1 MKLTA
6 EEKRMLAGK
15 KGQAVKLAMEMI
27 VELGE
32 SFGAQELIE
41 IQSCHVQGMYGCL
54 HNAGMEWV
62 EKLAEAGGKVAVPTT
77 VNPSSVCWLEKK
89 SLNIPT
95 SYRKKQDRI
104 AQALMN
110 LGVQP
115 TWTCAPYYVTH
126 YIRKGMNVAWAES
139 NAVSFANT
147 VIGARTN
154 RMGGGMDICAAI
166 TGRAP
171 RVGLYL
177 DENRCG
183 TVLVDVAAQNLKEAD
198 YNAIGFII
206 GREVGIEVPV
216 VKGISPQVSNDEI
229 RAICAPAAVSGLV
242 ALIHILGVTPE
253 ALDREP
259 FEGKKPKFTVTID
272 RRQIERARKD
282 LSTGAGK
289 NPDIIV
295 LGCPHYSFLQVKKVA
310 ELLKGKKVKKEITFW
325 IHTSRETW
333 EMARTTGHKA
343 MIDHAGAKLIPQSCV
358 IIAPFHDRGFKVAM
372 TDSAKYAY
380 YMPSEFDIGIIFGSV
395 EESVQAATS

>member
-6 EEKRMLAGK
+6 EEKGMLAGR
-15 KGQAVKLAMEMI
+15 KGESAKLAMAMI

-32 SFGAQELIE
+32 SFGAPELIQ
-41 IQSCHVQGMYGCL
+41 IQSSHVQGMYGCL

-62 EKLAEAGGKVAVPTT
+62 EKLAEAGGKVSVPTT

-89 SLNIPT
+89 FLKIPAE
-95 SYRKKQDRI
+95 YQKRQNRI
-104 AQALMN
+104 ARALMT

-171 RVGLYL
+171 KMGLYL
-177 DENRCG
+177 DENRRG
-183 TVLVDVAAQNLKEAD
+183 TVLVDVQVPSLGPED
-198 YNAIGFII
+198 YNALGFII
-206 GREVGIEVPV
+206 GREAGTEVPV
-216 VKGISPQVSNDEI
+216 VRGISPQVSNDDI

-253 ALDREP
+253 ALNEDP
-259 FEGKKPKFTVTID
+259 FKGEKPRATIPIN
-272 RRQIERARKD
+272 RVQIERAKQD
-282 LSTGAGK
+282 LSTAKGK
-289 NPDIIV
+289 DPDIIV
-295 LGCPHYSFLQVKKVA
+295 LGCPHYSFLQVRKVA
-310 ELLKGKKVKKEITFW
+310 ELLQGKKIKKGVVFW

-333 EMARTTGHKA
+333 EMARTTGHKT
-343 MIDHAGAKLIPQSCV
+343 MIDRAGARLIPQSCV
-358 IIAPFHDRGFKVAM
+358 IIAPFHDRGFRVAM

-380 YMPSEFDIGIIFGSV
+380 YMPSEFDIEMIFAST
-395 EESVQAATS
+395 EECVSAATS